1 MQYHTGLAM
10 ISVQFTQSETLFTF
24 EELEHTTSR
33 IPKFRIPH
41 KSWVRLAE
49 GNDQRLFSKEPNE
62 V

>member
-1 MQYHTGLAM
+1 M
-10 ISVQFTQSETLFTF
+10 ISVEFIQSETLLIFAF
-24 EELEHTTSR
+24 EELVHTTSR

-41 KSWVRLAE
+41 KSWVRLAQ